1 MSQLSALSDEEILL
15 SFQSGNRQAYELIY
29 ERYWMIL
36 FRHADKILQD
46 EEEAKDVVQEV
57 FTILWLKGASLL
69 PHQPVAAFL
78 YTTTRHKVLDHLKR
92 NKVRTKYLDALK
104 QMMEQR
110 NPVPDQQLIAKEL
123 ARQIEREIES
133 LPPRMREIFK
143 LSREKHQSHKE
154 ISEQLNISDKTVKKQ
169 ISNALQ
175 LLKDKFQVLF
185 SLF

>member
-1 MSQLSALSDEEILL
+1 MNQLSALSDEEILL

-29 ERYWMIL
+29 ERYWMVL

-78 YTTTRHKVLDHLKR
+78 YTTTRYKVLDHLKR
-92 NKVRTKYLDALK
+92 SKVKTKYLDALK
-104 QMMEQR
+104 LMMEQR
-110 NPVPDQQLIAKEL
+110 NPIPDQQLIEKEL
-123 ARQIEREIES
+123 ARQIEQEIES
-133 LPPRMREIFK
+133 LPPRMKEIFK
-143 LSREKHQSHKE
+143 LSREQYQSHKE

-169 ISNALQ
+169 ISNALH